1 VDFEIA
7 VIAVGLPRQQAFEL
21 ALGGFGAQL
30 VECRLGL
37 LDDALVALGLAQ
49 LDELD
54 GVGVFLLDALVAVDQ
69 VFQAAAL
76 TGDLLRR
83 FGVVPEIGRF
93 DLFVQLG
100 ETPVGDIPVKDAS
113 AAA

>member
-7 VIAVGLPRQQAFEL
+7 VVAVGLARQQAFQL
-21 ALGGFGAQL
+21 ALGGLGAQL

-37 LDDALVALGLAQ
+37 LDNALVTLGLAQ

-54 GVGVFLLDALVAVDQ
+54 GVGVVLVDALVAVDQ
-69 VFQAAAL
+69 VFQTTAL
-76 TGDLLRR
+76 TRDLLRR
-83 FGVVPEIGRF
+83 FGIVPEIGRL

-100 ETPVGDIPVKDAS
+100 ETPIRDIPVKDAS